1 MRIKENC
8 HIIVDHHPYA
18 DSLKEKLRSEV
29 ELHGNHHPNNTY
41 YTNIVG
47 KKLDNKSIEK
57 PKAIVIEVVK
67 IALPTDE

>member
-1 MRIKENC
+1 MTLIYFLAPSSISNFGRVV
-8 HIIVDHHPYA
+8 II
-18 DSLKEKLRSEV
+18 
-29 ELHGNHHPNNTY
+29 PNIAIIIAILVKIPKY
-41 YTNIVG
+41 IVG